1 VKPWETL
8 DTATTPD
15 GTTFTLIRH
24 DGEYIIRADG
34 YDLMVSRMHG
44 SEEELAKLACTNLA
58 PNAEVLIG
66 GLGMGYTL
74 RATLDLLPPGGRATV
89 AELIPKVVEWNHGE
103 LGDLAGRPLDDPR
116 SHVELA
122 DVADVIRQ
130 SEGRF
135 AAILLDVD
143 NGPDAFSQQDN
154 ARLYT
159 RRGLAAIHRA
169 LVPKGVL
176 AVWSTTTSAPGFEAR
191 LRETG
196 FDPSSHRIRARGRA
210 GGPWQGV
217 FMGRALREVP
227 PPPPPF
233 TGKRRQSDAEA
244 VIYKVSRER
253 D

>member
-1 VKPWETL
+1 MKPWITL

-24 DGEYIIRADG
+24 DDEYIIRADG

-44 SEEELAKLACTNLA
+44 SEEQLATLACTNL
-58 PNAEVLIG
+58 PENAEVLIG
-66 GLGMGYTL
+66 GLGMGFTL

-116 SHVELA
+116 AAVELA
-122 DVADVIRQ
+122 DVADVIRGA
-130 SEGRF
+130 ENRF

-143 NGPDAFSQQDN
+143 NGPDAFSQKEN

-169 LVPKGVL
+169 LIPKGVL
-176 AVWSTTTSAPGFEAR
+176 AVWSTTTSAPGFETR
-191 LRETG
+191 LREAG
-196 FDPSSHRIRARGRA
+196 FEPSTHRIRARGRA

-217 FMGRALREVP
+217 FMGRALRQAP
-227 PPPPPF
+227 PPTPPAGGP
-233 TGKRRQSDAEA
+233 RRPNRPQAI
-244 VIYKVSRER
+244 IYKVSREEA
-253 D
+253 